1 MGPMDIGKYS
11 SLGFVKPDE
20 REGRRPGPSP
30 GLTSGSAPD
39 KGLTSGPVSG
49 SALVPVS
56 GPALVSISGPALV
69 PVSGPKP
76 SINLAKPNFASFLS
90 GNQASSLSGNQVN
103 TERPQPKKAE
113 LEQICA
119 EFAAIFFQTLLKS
132 MYSTIPKS
140 SLCPEFQGKNL
151 VNSVIDQ
158 GVAQFMASQDAAG
171 LKESLLRNLVSD
183 KK

>member
-20 REGRRPGPSP
+20 RGWRRSGSFP
-30 GLTSGSAPD
+30 GLTSGSATDPR
-39 KGLTSGPVSG
+39 L
-49 SALVPVS
+49 LS
-56 GPALVSISGPALV
+56 GPASGPE
-69 PVSGPKP
+69 P
-76 SINLAKPNFASFLS
+76 SINLAKPNLANSLS
-90 GNQASSLSGNQVN
+90 GNQAN
-103 TERPQPKKAE
+103 TEGPQPKKAE

-140 SLCPEFQGKNL
+140 SLCPEFKGKNL

-183 KK
+183 KE